1 MERKK
6 LKNQIQELDEQL
18 AIEFGLLKLDGRERY
33 AAVRRIS
40 PLWWVAGAAVAGAV
54 LGKLTAGH
62 GGPMAVARQGMNM
75 FRFASLVMP
84 GMAIAAS
91 PAAQDAMQ

>member
-1 MERKK
+1 MERRK
-6 LKNQIQELDEQL
+6 LKNQIQELDDQL
-18 AIEFGLLKLDGRERY
+18 AVEFSLLKLDARERY

-40 PLWWVAGAAVAGAV
+40 PLWWVGGAAVAGAV

-62 GGPMAVARQGMNM
+62 GGPMAVAKQGMNM

-91 PAAQDAMQ
+91 PAAQDAVP

>member
-6 LKNQIQELDEQL
+6 LISQIQQLDEQL
-18 AIEFGLLKLDGRERY
+18 AVEFGLLKLDARERR
-33 AAVRRIS
+33 AAMRRVS
-40 PLWWVAGAAVAGAV
+40 PLWWVAGSAVAGLV
-54 LGKLTAGH
+54 IGKLAAGH
-62 GGPMAVARQGMNM
+62 GGPMALARQGMNM

-91 PAAQDAMQ
+91 PALEDTP

>member
-6 LKNQIQELDEQL
+6 LISQIQQLDEQL
-18 AIEFGLLKLDGRERY
+18 AVEFSLLKLDARERR
-33 AAVRRIS
+33 AAMRGVS
-40 PLWWVAGAAVAGAV
+40 PLWWVAGSAVAGLV
-54 LGKLTAGH
+54 IGKLAAGH
-62 GGPMAVARQGMNM
+62 GGPMALARQGMNM

-91 PAAQDAMQ
+91 PALEDTP

>member
-6 LKNQIQELDEQL
+6 LISQIQQLDEQL
-18 AIEFGLLKLDGRERY
+18 AVELSLLKLDARERC
-33 AAVRRIS
+33 AAMRRVS
-40 PLWWVAGAAVAGAV
+40 PLWWVAGSAVAGLV
-54 LGKLTAGH
+54 IGKLAAGH

-91 PAAQDAMQ
+91 PALEDAP

>member
-6 LKNQIQELDEQL
+6 LQSQIQQLDEQL
-18 AIEFGLLKLDGRERY
+18 AVELSLLKLDARERK
-33 AAVRRIS
+33 AAIRRIS
-40 PLWWVAGAAVAGAV
+40 PLWGVAGAV
-54 LGKLTAGH
+54 VAGLVVGKLAAGH
-62 GGPMAVARQGMNM
+62 GGPMAVARQGMNL

-91 PAAQDAMQ
+91 PALEEVP

>member
-6 LKNQIQELDEQL
+6 LISQIQQLDEQL
-18 AIEFGLLKLDGRERY
+18 AVEFSLLKLDARERR
-33 AAVRRIS
+33 AAMRRVS
-40 PLWWVAGAAVAGAV
+40 PLWWVAGSAVAGLV
-54 LGKLTAGH
+54 IGKLAAGH
-62 GGPMAVARQGMNM
+62 GGPMALARQGMNM

-91 PAAQDAMQ
+91 PALEDTP